1 MRAIGLSALVFLAAS
16 GAAYAQRSPTEQ
28 YVPIGQTPAE
38 NVMQGELVLGV
49 QPQLVQPQSASPQPA
64 SPNPATA
71 FTMVTSGTER
81 TYLIGPR
88 TRIYVDRSQQGA
100 PNELGSV
107 ADLRSGRLIEAF
119 VPDLAS
125 RLALWVKVRP

>member
-16 GAAYAQRSPTEQ
+16 GAAHAQRSPTEQ
-28 YVPIGQTPAE
+28 FVPIGKTPAE

-49 QPQLVQPQSASPQPA
+49 QPQLVQPQADGPSPP
-64 SPNPATA
+64 TA
-71 FTMVTSGTER
+71 FTMMTGGTER

-88 TRIYVDRSQQGA
+88 TRIYVDRSQQGIH
-100 PNELGSV
+100 NELGSV
-107 ADLRSGRLIEAF
+107 ADLRSGRQIEAF

-125 RLALWVKVRP
+125 RLALWMKVRP